1 MPFARVLVFQYDV
14 KVWMQCKVD
23 PIRDIA
29 RDLLKLLEKSRSGL
43 PATSTIWVSH
53 SLGGMIVKEVSLGV
67 TLGTFLPLFP
77 ANWTPACP
85 CAGVSDGKRRSWLCC
100 GRTQLQGT
108 HVAVCISRHSS
119 QSHVNSRMGSHLHQH
134 TRSGPGVLGSGQ
146 SWSASRTPQ
155 QLRTKPAARSLREGD
170 DDNFL

>member
-67 TLGTFLPLFP
+67 TLGTFLPFFP
-77 ANWTPACP
+77 
-85 CAGVSDGKRRSWLCC
+85 S
-100 GRTQLQGT
+100 
-108 HVAVCISRHSS
+108 
-119 QSHVNSRMGSHLHQH
+119 
-134 TRSGPGVLGSGQ
+134 
-146 SWSASRTPQ
+146 
-155 QLRTKPAARSLREGD
+155 
-170 DDNFL
+170 